1 MKWPNGFGSASKAL
15 ASNTEQSAPIDQE
28 SLNPRLTEVLDA
40 GLRTLRSGEM
50 TKGLMAI
57 SLQTRTATI

>member
-1 MKWPNGFGSASKAL
+1 MAL

-57 SLQTRTATI
+57 PLQTRIVTI